1 MSFNKSRRISNSSSD
16 MESDRSESR
25 SRSRSMS
32 ESDSAAAYSASTVSP
47 SEIKHIEN
55 MDKLM
60 QANPQYVYESDCLR
74 KKANWSKSSND
85 YKFDHPDFDPKKL
98 MRDIPSHSSKLS
110 VLLKKIKDLDKK
122 DMEKDGRLYKH
133 FIFSDV
139 KSASYGAKL
148 IAGALIASGMQLG
161 YNAPLKQQ
169 PIARESQQGGKEP
182 AKKTYGKITFLPDNV
197 LRSTNGNT
205 FFLLS
210 SLGVY
215 DQPITVALKK
225 SIFKKFNERPD
236 NVHGDLARIIIMD
249 AGYKEGVDLFD
260 IKYVHIFEP
269 PVTMA
274 DQRQVIGRGT
284 RTCGQK
290 GLEFHPT
297 QGWPLHVFIYDVEIP
312 ESMRFQTMGTE
323 SLFDLYLKSM
333 NIDLRMFN
341 FQHDLE
347 RATIYGSVD
356 YELNRA
362 IHTFSIESQM
372 HGGGPKV
379 AKQRHRIVIREDLPV
394 LNLPEQIGELVFPP
408 RDANAQPMGHDAM
421 RAYIRRHFS
430 KFKWT
435 DVKMENNCAPK
446 SGGEAGGASEIMNYT
461 PTQDFI
467 RHFFT
472 PENPLK
478 GMLLFHSTGSGK
490 CHAKDTPILLHD
502 GRIKMVQDIE
512 IGDVLMG
519 DDSTPRKVLSLAN
532 GEDDM
537 YKIIPVKGDSYVVN
551 SEHILCLKTTGRG
564 NITYMKNQPSLPY
577 RASYLNNKTV
587 KVIAKS
593 FATKEEAL
601 AFLPDQKVEENKIIE
616 IEVNKYL
623 KLAPSLKRELK
634 GYRKGVDFPY
644 QHVDMDPYII
654 GLWLGDGGSRDPV
667 ITNQDATILKY
678 LKIKLNEYD
687 LQFVYQSG
695 YTYRISSYSGK
706 PNANAFWNAMKKYNL
721 QENKHIPY
729 EYKCNSRE
737 MRMSLLAG
745 IIDSDG
751 YYCKKGKLFSISQKS
766 NVLTEDI
773 LYLVRSL
780 GFAAYSSKVNKS
792 CMYKGE
798 KKTGVYN
805 SITIS
810 GNGLDEIPTLVKRKQ
825 AEKRQQIKDAL
836 STGITVEH
844 VGRGNY
850 YGFTLDGNNRYLMGD
865 FTVTHNTCSAIA
877 AASSAFEETGYTIL
891 WVTRTTLKTDIW
903 KNMFDQICS
912 ENIKSRLESGDIAQI
927 PDENTKRMRLLSKSW
942 SIRPMSY
949 KQFSNLVLKVNN
961 FYKALVKKN
970 GEIDPLRKTLLIIDE
985 AHKLYGG
992 GDLSS
997 IERPDM
1003 NALQN
1008 AIQQSYEISGHNSVR
1023 LLLMTATPITQN
1035 PMELIQL
1042 INLTKPLQYQMPQ
1055 GFDEFSRV
1063 YLDEYGRFTPEGEQ
1077 LYLDNIAGHVSY
1089 LNRERDARQFAQP
1102 IVKYVKTPLIENI
1115 DDAMK
1120 FDRSYARAVMDSEI
1134 GDLKKRIDDEN
1145 AKIDDEFREIKA
1157 SNFDFMKDKC
1167 DNFEGKALRQCNKIV
1182 RTNIR
1187 AIVNDAKAAVKDV
1200 KDAIQELKEQI
1211 SDKKELKREFMENIK
1226 TNMETAQNDYADF
1239 KDTIYY
1245 AIKKCGKKI
1254 NNMQDLREALK
1265 GHPAVVEFD
1274 RQLAGLDDTIAQSK
1288 QNLQTTLIAY
1298 KSRMEGL
1305 KKMMREDL
1313 TDLEKNVIRSVMKDE
1328 RKTAK
1333 RRTTELEKSH
1343 AEGVIA
1349 INKTSKALEKKK
1361 QKKIMKIRQT
1371 MREYMNEEKKVA
1383 KEVAK
1388 EEKALRKTQR
1398 KQGVII
1404 EKFKNEFIN
1413 GLVDKYTKAIDSE
1426 LTGLEEAI
1434 ENQDR
1439 EKAEAKEA
1447 VKKEKAEAK
1456 EAVKKEKA
1464 EAKEVERRRR
1474 ELEKQAEKE
1483 RKQAEREKERETRRN
1498 EKAEKQREK
1507 QLAKKNATRKNTS
1520 K

>member
-25 SRSRSMS
+25 SMSRSMS
-32 ESDSAAAYSASTVSP
+32 ESDSAAAAYSASTVSP
-47 SEIKHIEN
+47 SEIKHINN
-55 MDKLM
+55 MDKLI
-60 QANPQYVYESDCLR
+60 QANPQYVYDSECLR
-74 KKANWSKSSND
+74 KKANWSKSSNA

-98 MRDIPSHSSKLS
+98 MRDIPTHSSKLS

-148 IAGALIASGMQLG
+148 IAGALMASGMQMG
-161 YNAPLKQQ
+161 YTAPLKQQ
-169 PIARESQQGGKEP
+169 PIAQESQQSQQGGREP
-182 AKKTYGKITFLPDNV
+182 TNKIYGKIKLLSDDV
-197 LRSTNGNT
+197 LRSTKGNN
-205 FFLLS
+205 FFLLTA
-210 SLGVY
+210 LGVY
-215 DQPITVALKK
+215 DQPITVAMKK

-249 AGYKEGVDLFD
+249 GGYKEGVDLFD

-356 YELNRA
+356 YQLNRA

-372 HGGGPKV
+372 PGGGPKV
-379 AKQRHRIVIREDLPV
+379 AHRRPRIVIREDLPV
-394 LNLPEQIGELVFPP
+394 LNLPEQIGELAFPP

-446 SGGEAGGASEIMNYT
+446 SGGGTGGGTGGAHEIMNYT

-490 CHAKDTPILLHD
+490 
-502 GRIKMVQDIE
+502 
-512 IGDVLMG
+512 
-519 DDSTPRKVLSLAN
+519 
-532 GEDDM
+532 
-537 YKIIPVKGDSYVVN
+537 
-551 SEHILCLKTTGRG
+551 
-564 NITYMKNQPSLPY
+564 
-577 RASYLNNKTV
+577 
-587 KVIAKS
+587 
-593 FATKEEAL
+593 
-601 AFLPDQKVEENKIIE
+601 
-616 IEVNKYL
+616 
-623 KLAPSLKRELK
+623 
-634 GYRKGVDFPY
+634 
-644 QHVDMDPYII
+644 
-654 GLWLGDGGSRDPV
+654 
-667 ITNQDATILKY
+667 
-678 LKIKLNEYD
+678 
-687 LQFVYQSG
+687 
-695 YTYRISSYSGK
+695 
-706 PNANAFWNAMKKYNL
+706 
-721 QENKHIPY
+721 
-729 EYKCNSRE
+729 
-737 MRMSLLAG
+737 
-745 IIDSDG
+745 
-751 YYCKKGKLFSISQKS
+751 
-766 NVLTEDI
+766 
-773 LYLVRSL
+773 
-780 GFAAYSSKVNKS
+780 
-792 CMYKGE
+792 
-798 KKTGVYN
+798 
-805 SITIS
+805 
-810 GNGLDEIPTLVKRKQ
+810 
-825 AEKRQQIKDAL
+825 
-836 STGITVEH
+836 
-844 VGRGNY
+844 
-850 YGFTLDGNNRYLMGD
+850 
-865 FTVTHNTCSAIA
+865 TCSAIA

-912 ENIKSRLESGDIAQI
+912 ETIKTRLETGDIAQI
-927 PDENTKRMRLLSKSW
+927 PDENAKRMRLLSKSW

-949 KQFSNLVLKVNN
+949 KQFSNMVSKANN

-1055 GFDEFSRV
+1055 GFEEFSRM

-1102 IVKYVKTPLIENI
+1102 IVKYVKTPLIENLG
-1115 DDAMK
+1115 DAMK
-1120 FDRSYARAVMDSEI
+1120 FDRSYVRAIMDSEI

-1145 AKIDDEFREIKA
+1145 DKIDDEFREIKA
-1157 SNFDFMKDKC
+1157 SNFDFLKDKC
-1167 DNFEGKALRQCNKIV
+1167 DNFEGKALRECNKIV

-1187 AIVNDAKAAVKDV
+1187 AIVDDAKAAVKDV

-1211 SDKKELKREFMENIK
+1211 GAKKELKREFVENIK
-1226 TNMETAQNDYADF
+1226 TNMETAQDDYTDF

-1254 NNMQDLREALK
+1254 NNMHDLRDALK
-1265 GHPAVVEFD
+1265 DHPAVVEFD
-1274 RQLAGLDDTIAQSK
+1274 RQLAEFDDAIEQSK

-1313 TDLEKNVIRSVMKDE
+1313 SDLEKNVVRAVMKDE

-1343 AEGVIA
+1343 AEGVAA
-1349 INKTSKALEKKK
+1349 INKTRRSIEKKK

-1371 MREYMNEEKKVA
+1371 MREYLSEEKKIA
-1383 KEVAK
+1383 KQVAK

-1398 KQGVII
+1398 KQGLIV
-1404 EKFKNEFIN
+1404 ETFKNEFIN
-1413 GLVDKYTKAIDSE
+1413 GLVDKYAKTIDRE
-1426 LTGLEEAI
+1426 LDGLEEAI

-1439 EKAEAKEA
+1439 
-1447 VKKEKAEAK
+1447 EKAEAK

-1483 RKQAEREKERETRRN
+1483 RKQAEREQQRETRRN

-1507 QLAKKNATRKNTS
+1507 QLAKKNATRKKTS

>member
-1 MSFNKSRRISNSSSD
+1 MSLKKSTANSNSN

-25 SRSRSMS
+25 SKSHS
-32 ESDSAAAYSASTVSP
+32 ESDSAAAAYSASTVSP
-47 SEIKHIEN
+47 SEIKHIN
-55 MDKLM
+55 DMDKLI

-74 KKANWSKSSND
+74 KKANWSKSSNA
-85 YKFDHPDFDPKKL
+85 YKFDHPDFDPENL

-148 IAGALIASGMQLG
+148 IAGALMASGMQLG
-161 YNAPLKQQ
+161 YTAPLKQQ
-169 PIARESQQGGKEP
+169 PITLQSQQGGREP
-182 AKKTYGKITFLPDNV
+182 TKKIYGKIKLLSDDV

-249 AGYKEGVDLFD
+249 GGYKEGVDLFD

-312 ESMRFQTMGTE
+312 ESMRFQTMGTQ

-333 NIDLRMFN
+333 NIDLRLFN

-356 YELNRA
+356 YQLNRA

-372 HGGGPKV
+372 PGGGPKV
-379 AKQRHRIVIREDLPV
+379 AHRRRIVIREDLPV
-394 LNLPEQIGELVFPP
+394 LNLPEQIGELAFPP

-446 SGGEAGGASEIMNYT
+446 SGGGTGGGTGGAHEIMNYT

-490 CHAKDTPILLHD
+490 
-502 GRIKMVQDIE
+502 
-512 IGDVLMG
+512 
-519 DDSTPRKVLSLAN
+519 
-532 GEDDM
+532 
-537 YKIIPVKGDSYVVN
+537 
-551 SEHILCLKTTGRG
+551 
-564 NITYMKNQPSLPY
+564 
-577 RASYLNNKTV
+577 
-587 KVIAKS
+587 
-593 FATKEEAL
+593 
-601 AFLPDQKVEENKIIE
+601 
-616 IEVNKYL
+616 
-623 KLAPSLKRELK
+623 
-634 GYRKGVDFPY
+634 
-644 QHVDMDPYII
+644 
-654 GLWLGDGGSRDPV
+654 
-667 ITNQDATILKY
+667 
-678 LKIKLNEYD
+678 
-687 LQFVYQSG
+687 
-695 YTYRISSYSGK
+695 
-706 PNANAFWNAMKKYNL
+706 
-721 QENKHIPY
+721 
-729 EYKCNSRE
+729 
-737 MRMSLLAG
+737 
-745 IIDSDG
+745 
-751 YYCKKGKLFSISQKS
+751 
-766 NVLTEDI
+766 
-773 LYLVRSL
+773 
-780 GFAAYSSKVNKS
+780 
-792 CMYKGE
+792 
-798 KKTGVYN
+798 
-805 SITIS
+805 
-810 GNGLDEIPTLVKRKQ
+810 
-825 AEKRQQIKDAL
+825 
-836 STGITVEH
+836 
-844 VGRGNY
+844 
-850 YGFTLDGNNRYLMGD
+850 
-865 FTVTHNTCSAIA
+865 TCSAIA

-912 ENIKSRLESGDIAQI
+912 ETIKTRLETGDIAEI
-927 PDENTKRMRLLSKSW
+927 PDENAKRMRLLSKSW

-949 KQFSNLVLKVNN
+949 KQFSNLVLKANN

-1042 INLTKPLQYQMPQ
+1042 INLTKPLQYQIPQ
-1055 GFDEFSRV
+1055 VFDEFSRK

-1102 IVKYVKTPLIENI
+1102 IVKYVKTSLIENI

-1134 GDLKKRIDDEN
+1134 GDLKKQIDNEN
-1145 AKIDDEFREIKA
+1145 AKIDEEFREIKA
-1157 SNFDFMKDKC
+1157 SNFDFLKDKC
-1167 DNFEGKALRQCNKIV
+1167 DNFEGKALRECNKIV

-1226 TNMETAQNDYADF
+1226 TNMETAQDDYEKF
-1239 KDTIYY
+1239 KNTVYY

-1265 GHPAVVEFD
+1265 DHPAVVEFD
-1274 RQLAGLDDTIAQSK
+1274 RQLAEFDDAIEQSK

-1313 TDLEKNVIRSVMKDE
+1313 SDLEKNVVRAVMKDE

-1333 RRTTELEKSH
+1333 RRTTELERSH
-1343 AEGVIA
+1343 ADGVIA
-1349 INKTSKALEKKK
+1349 INKTRKAIEKKK

-1371 MREYMNEEKKVA
+1371 MREYLSEEKKIA
-1383 KEVAK
+1383 KQVAK
-1388 EEKALRKTQR
+1388 EENALRKTQR
-1398 KQGVII
+1398 KQGIII

-1413 GLVDKYTKAIDSE
+1413 GLVDKYTKSIDDE
-1426 LTGLEEAI
+1426 LNGLEDAI
-1434 ENQDR
+1434 EKKASDKAEAKEATKR

-1447 VKKEKAEAK
+1447 D
-1456 EAVKKEKA
+1456 KKEKA

-1474 ELEKQAEKE
+1474 ELAKKAEKE
-1483 RKQAEREKERETRRN
+1483 HKQAEREHQRETRRN
-1498 EKAEKQREK
+1498 EKAEK

>member
-25 SRSRSMS
+25 SMSRSMS
-32 ESDSAAAYSASTVSP
+32 ESDSAAAAYSASTVSP
-47 SEIKHIEN
+47 SEIKHINN
-55 MDKLM
+55 MDKLI
-60 QANPQYVYESDCLR
+60 QANPQYVYDSECLR
-74 KKANWSKSSND
+74 KKANWSKSSNA

-98 MRDIPSHSSKLS
+98 MRDIPTHSSKLS

-148 IAGALIASGMQLG
+148 IAGALMASGMQMG
-161 YNAPLKQQ
+161 YTAPLKQQ
-169 PIARESQQGGKEP
+169 PIAQESQQSQQGGREP
-182 AKKTYGKITFLPDNV
+182 TNKIYGKIKLLSDVV
-197 LRSTNGNT
+197 LRSTKGNN
-205 FFLLS
+205 FFLLTA
-210 SLGVY
+210 LGVY
-215 DQPITVALKK
+215 DQPITVAMKK

-249 AGYKEGVDLFD
+249 GGYKEGVDLFD

-356 YELNRA
+356 YQLNRA

-372 HGGGPKV
+372 PGGGPKV
-379 AKQRHRIVIREDLPV
+379 AHRRPRIVIREDLPV
-394 LNLPEQIGELVFPP
+394 LNLPEQIGELAFPP

-446 SGGEAGGASEIMNYT
+446 SGGGTGGGTGGAHEIMNYT

-490 CHAKDTPILLHD
+490 
-502 GRIKMVQDIE
+502 
-512 IGDVLMG
+512 
-519 DDSTPRKVLSLAN
+519 
-532 GEDDM
+532 
-537 YKIIPVKGDSYVVN
+537 
-551 SEHILCLKTTGRG
+551 
-564 NITYMKNQPSLPY
+564 
-577 RASYLNNKTV
+577 
-587 KVIAKS
+587 
-593 FATKEEAL
+593 
-601 AFLPDQKVEENKIIE
+601 
-616 IEVNKYL
+616 
-623 KLAPSLKRELK
+623 
-634 GYRKGVDFPY
+634 
-644 QHVDMDPYII
+644 
-654 GLWLGDGGSRDPV
+654 
-667 ITNQDATILKY
+667 
-678 LKIKLNEYD
+678 
-687 LQFVYQSG
+687 
-695 YTYRISSYSGK
+695 
-706 PNANAFWNAMKKYNL
+706 
-721 QENKHIPY
+721 
-729 EYKCNSRE
+729 
-737 MRMSLLAG
+737 
-745 IIDSDG
+745 
-751 YYCKKGKLFSISQKS
+751 
-766 NVLTEDI
+766 
-773 LYLVRSL
+773 
-780 GFAAYSSKVNKS
+780 
-792 CMYKGE
+792 
-798 KKTGVYN
+798 
-805 SITIS
+805 
-810 GNGLDEIPTLVKRKQ
+810 
-825 AEKRQQIKDAL
+825 
-836 STGITVEH
+836 
-844 VGRGNY
+844 
-850 YGFTLDGNNRYLMGD
+850 
-865 FTVTHNTCSAIA
+865 TCSAIA

-912 ENIKSRLESGDIAQI
+912 ETIKTRLETGDIAQI
-927 PDENTKRMRLLSKSW
+927 PDENAKRMRLLSKSW

-949 KQFSNLVLKVNN
+949 KQFSNMVSKANN

-1055 GFDEFSRV
+1055 GFEEFSRM

-1102 IVKYVKTPLIENI
+1102 IVKYVKTPLIENLG
-1115 DDAMK
+1115 DAMK
-1120 FDRSYARAVMDSEI
+1120 FDRAYVRAIMDSEI
-1134 GDLKKRIDDEN
+1134 GDLKKQIDDEN
-1145 AKIDDEFREIKA
+1145 AKIDDEFREIKPA
-1157 SNFDFMKDKC
+1157 KFDFLKDKC
-1167 DNFEGKALRQCNKIV
+1167 DNFEGKALRECNKIV

-1187 AIVNDAKAAVKDV
+1187 AIVDDAKAAVKDV

-1211 SDKKELKREFMENIK
+1211 GAKKELKREFVENIK
-1226 TNMETAQNDYADF
+1226 TNMETAQDDYTDF

-1254 NNMQDLREALK
+1254 NNMHDLRDALK
-1265 GHPAVVEFD
+1265 DHPAVVEFD
-1274 RQLAGLDDTIAQSK
+1274 RQLAEFDDAIEQSK

-1313 TDLEKNVIRSVMKDE
+1313 SDLEKNVVRAVMKDE

-1343 AEGVIA
+1343 AEGVAA
-1349 INKTSKALEKKK
+1349 INKTRRSIEKKK

-1371 MREYMNEEKKVA
+1371 MREYLSEEKKIA
-1383 KEVAK
+1383 KQVAK

-1398 KQGVII
+1398 KQGLIV
-1404 EKFKNEFIN
+1404 ETFKNEFIN
-1413 GLVDKYTKAIDSE
+1413 GLVDKYAKTIDRE
-1426 LTGLEEAI
+1426 LDGLEEAI

-1439 EKAEAKEA
+1439 
-1447 VKKEKAEAK
+1447 EKAEAK

-1483 RKQAEREKERETRRN
+1483 RKQAEREQQRETRRN

-1507 QLAKKNATRKNTS
+1507 QLAKKNATRKKTS

>member
-25 SRSRSMS
+25 SMSRSIS
-32 ESDSAAAYSASTVSP
+32 ESDSAAAAYSASTVSP
-47 SEIKHIEN
+47 SEIKHINN
-55 MDKLM
+55 MDKLI
-60 QANPQYVYESDCLR
+60 QANPQYVYDSECLR
-74 KKANWSKSSND
+74 KKANWSKSSNT

-98 MRDIPSHSSKLS
+98 MRDIPTHSSKLS

-148 IAGALIASGMQLG
+148 IAGALMASGMQMG
-161 YNAPLKQQ
+161 YTAPLKQQ
-169 PIARESQQGGKEP
+169 PIAQESQQGGREP
-182 AKKTYGKITFLPDNV
+182 TKKIYGKIKLLSDDV
-197 LRSTNGNT
+197 LRSTKGNN
-205 FFLLS
+205 FFLLTA
-210 SLGVY
+210 LGVY
-215 DQPITVALKK
+215 DQPITVAMKK

-249 AGYKEGVDLFD
+249 GGYKEGVDLFD

-356 YELNRA
+356 YQLNRA

-372 HGGGPKV
+372 PGGGPKV
-379 AKQRHRIVIREDLPV
+379 AHRRRIVIREDLPV
-394 LNLPEQIGELVFPP
+394 LNLPEQIGELAFPP

-446 SGGEAGGASEIMNYT
+446 SGGGTGGGTGGAHEIMNYT

-490 CHAKDTPILLHD
+490 
-502 GRIKMVQDIE
+502 
-512 IGDVLMG
+512 
-519 DDSTPRKVLSLAN
+519 
-532 GEDDM
+532 
-537 YKIIPVKGDSYVVN
+537 
-551 SEHILCLKTTGRG
+551 
-564 NITYMKNQPSLPY
+564 
-577 RASYLNNKTV
+577 
-587 KVIAKS
+587 
-593 FATKEEAL
+593 
-601 AFLPDQKVEENKIIE
+601 
-616 IEVNKYL
+616 
-623 KLAPSLKRELK
+623 
-634 GYRKGVDFPY
+634 
-644 QHVDMDPYII
+644 
-654 GLWLGDGGSRDPV
+654 
-667 ITNQDATILKY
+667 
-678 LKIKLNEYD
+678 
-687 LQFVYQSG
+687 
-695 YTYRISSYSGK
+695 
-706 PNANAFWNAMKKYNL
+706 
-721 QENKHIPY
+721 
-729 EYKCNSRE
+729 
-737 MRMSLLAG
+737 
-745 IIDSDG
+745 
-751 YYCKKGKLFSISQKS
+751 
-766 NVLTEDI
+766 
-773 LYLVRSL
+773 
-780 GFAAYSSKVNKS
+780 
-792 CMYKGE
+792 
-798 KKTGVYN
+798 
-805 SITIS
+805 
-810 GNGLDEIPTLVKRKQ
+810 
-825 AEKRQQIKDAL
+825 
-836 STGITVEH
+836 
-844 VGRGNY
+844 
-850 YGFTLDGNNRYLMGD
+850 
-865 FTVTHNTCSAIA
+865 TCSAIA

-912 ENIKSRLESGDIAQI
+912 ETIKTRLETGDIAQI
-927 PDENTKRMRLLSKSW
+927 PDENAKRMRLLSKSW

-949 KQFSNLVLKVNN
+949 KQFSNMVSKANN

-1042 INLTKPLQYQMPQ
+1042 INLTKPLTYQMPQ
-1055 GFDEFSRV
+1055 GFEEFSRV

-1102 IVKYVKTPLIENI
+1102 IVKYVKTSLIENV

-1120 FDRSYARAVMDSEI
+1120 FDRAYVRAIMDSEI
-1134 GDLKKRIDDEN
+1134 GDLKKQIDDEN
-1145 AKIDDEFREIKA
+1145 AKIDDEFREIKPA
-1157 SNFDFMKDKC
+1157 KFDFLKDKC
-1167 DNFEGKALRQCNKIV
+1167 DNFEGKALRECNKIV

-1187 AIVNDAKAAVKDV
+1187 AIVDDAKAAVKDV

-1211 SDKKELKREFMENIK
+1211 GAKKELKREFVENVK
-1226 TNMETAQNDYADF
+1226 TNMETAQEDYADF
-1239 KDTIYY
+1239 KDTMYY

-1254 NNMQDLREALK
+1254 NNMQDLRDALK
-1265 GHPAVVEFD
+1265 DHPAVVEFD
-1274 RQLAGLDDTIAQSK
+1274 RQLAEFDDAIEQSK

-1313 TDLEKNVIRSVMKDE
+1313 SDLEKNVVRAVMKDE

-1343 AEGVIA
+1343 AEGVAA
-1349 INKTSKALEKKK
+1349 INKTRRSIEKKK

-1371 MREYMNEEKKVA
+1371 MREYLSEEKKIA
-1383 KEVAK
+1383 KQVAK

-1398 KQGVII
+1398 KQGLIV
-1404 EKFKNEFIN
+1404 ETFKNDFIN

-1426 LTGLEEAI
+1426 LTGLGEAI

-1447 VKKEKAEAK
+1447 A
-1456 EAVKKEKA
+1456 KKEKA

-1474 ELEKQAEKE
+1474 ELAKQAEKE
-1483 RKQAEREKERETRRN
+1483 RKQAEREQQRETRRN

>member
-25 SRSRSMS
+25 SMSRSMS
-32 ESDSAAAYSASTVSP
+32 ESDSAAAAYSASTVSP
-47 SEIKHIEN
+47 SEIKHINN
-55 MDKLM
+55 MDKLI
-60 QANPQYVYESDCLR
+60 QANPQYVYDSECLR
-74 KKANWSKSSND
+74 KKANWSKSSNA

-98 MRDIPSHSSKLS
+98 MRDIPTHSSKLS

-148 IAGALIASGMQLG
+148 IAGALMASGMQMG
-161 YNAPLKQQ
+161 YTAPLKQQ
-169 PIARESQQGGKEP
+169 PIAQESQQSQQGGREP
-182 AKKTYGKITFLPDNV
+182 TNKIYGKIKLLSDVV
-197 LRSTNGNT
+197 LRSTKGNN
-205 FFLLS
+205 FFLLTA
-210 SLGVY
+210 LGVY
-215 DQPITVALKK
+215 DQPITVAMKK

-249 AGYKEGVDLFD
+249 GGYKEGVDLFD

-356 YELNRA
+356 YQLNRA

-372 HGGGPKV
+372 PGGGPKV
-379 AKQRHRIVIREDLPV
+379 AHRRPRIVIREDLPV
-394 LNLPEQIGELVFPP
+394 LNLPEQIGELAFPP

-446 SGGEAGGASEIMNYT
+446 SGGGTGGGTGGAHEIMNYT

-490 CHAKDTPILLHD
+490 
-502 GRIKMVQDIE
+502 
-512 IGDVLMG
+512 
-519 DDSTPRKVLSLAN
+519 
-532 GEDDM
+532 
-537 YKIIPVKGDSYVVN
+537 
-551 SEHILCLKTTGRG
+551 
-564 NITYMKNQPSLPY
+564 
-577 RASYLNNKTV
+577 
-587 KVIAKS
+587 
-593 FATKEEAL
+593 
-601 AFLPDQKVEENKIIE
+601 
-616 IEVNKYL
+616 
-623 KLAPSLKRELK
+623 
-634 GYRKGVDFPY
+634 
-644 QHVDMDPYII
+644 
-654 GLWLGDGGSRDPV
+654 
-667 ITNQDATILKY
+667 
-678 LKIKLNEYD
+678 
-687 LQFVYQSG
+687 
-695 YTYRISSYSGK
+695 
-706 PNANAFWNAMKKYNL
+706 
-721 QENKHIPY
+721 
-729 EYKCNSRE
+729 
-737 MRMSLLAG
+737 
-745 IIDSDG
+745 
-751 YYCKKGKLFSISQKS
+751 
-766 NVLTEDI
+766 
-773 LYLVRSL
+773 
-780 GFAAYSSKVNKS
+780 
-792 CMYKGE
+792 
-798 KKTGVYN
+798 
-805 SITIS
+805 
-810 GNGLDEIPTLVKRKQ
+810 
-825 AEKRQQIKDAL
+825 
-836 STGITVEH
+836 
-844 VGRGNY
+844 
-850 YGFTLDGNNRYLMGD
+850 
-865 FTVTHNTCSAIA
+865 TCSAIA

-912 ENIKSRLESGDIAQI
+912 ETIKTRLETGDIAQI
-927 PDENTKRMRLLSKSW
+927 PDENAKRMRLLSKSW

-949 KQFSNLVLKVNN
+949 KQFSNMVSKANN

-1055 GFDEFSRV
+1055 GFEEFSRM

-1102 IVKYVKTPLIENI
+1102 IVKYVKTPLIENLG
-1115 DDAMK
+1115 DAMK
-1120 FDRSYARAVMDSEI
+1120 FDRSYVRAIMDSEI

-1145 AKIDDEFREIKA
+1145 DKIDDEFREIKA
-1157 SNFDFMKDKC
+1157 SNFDFLKDKC
-1167 DNFEGKALRQCNKIV
+1167 DNFEGKALRECNKIV

-1187 AIVNDAKAAVKDV
+1187 AIVDDAKAAVKDV

-1211 SDKKELKREFMENIK
+1211 GAKKELKREFVENIK
-1226 TNMETAQNDYADF
+1226 TNMETAQDDYTDF

-1254 NNMQDLREALK
+1254 NNMHDLRDALK
-1265 GHPAVVEFD
+1265 DHPAVVEFD
-1274 RQLAGLDDTIAQSK
+1274 RQLAEFDDAIEQSK

-1313 TDLEKNVIRSVMKDE
+1313 SDLEKNVVRAVMKDE

-1343 AEGVIA
+1343 AEGVAA
-1349 INKTSKALEKKK
+1349 INKTRRSIEKKK

-1371 MREYMNEEKKVA
+1371 MREYLSEEKKIA
-1383 KEVAK
+1383 KQVAK

-1398 KQGVII
+1398 KQGLIV
-1404 EKFKNEFIN
+1404 ETFKNEFIN
-1413 GLVDKYTKAIDSE
+1413 GLVDKYAKTIDRE
-1426 LTGLEEAI
+1426 LDGLEEAI

-1439 EKAEAKEA
+1439 
-1447 VKKEKAEAK
+1447 EKAEAK

-1483 RKQAEREKERETRRN
+1483 RKQAEREQQRETRRN

-1507 QLAKKNATRKNTS
+1507 QLAKKNATRKKTS